1 MEQGEREETN
11 PASSLYHPTKTNKW
25 RKMEEREDG
34 MNDHPILLAEDNP
47 DDVMLTRRVFEKA
60 GIQNRIVVARDG
72 VEALDYLFGVGDYAG
87 RDTDFMPKL
96 VLLDLTM
103 PRLNGVDVLRRIRA
117 SMRTKA
123 LPVLLLAGSEEL
135 NVLNDHGL
143 SADGYVRK
151 PLDFIQ
157 LSDMERQLGF
167 RWQVKANA

>member
-1 MEQGEREETN
+1 MTI
-11 PASSLYHPTKTNKW
+11 PSYW
-25 RKMEEREDG
+25 RRTTQTT
-34 MNDHPILLAEDNP
+34 
-47 DDVMLTRRVFEKA
+47 MLTRRVFEKA

-96 VLLDLTM
+96 VLLDLAM

>member
-1 MEQGEREETN
+1 
-11 PASSLYHPTKTNKW
+11 
-25 RKMEEREDG
+25 
-34 MNDHPILLAEDNP
+34 
-47 DDVMLTRRVFEKA
+47 
-60 GIQNRIVVARDG
+60 
-72 VEALDYLFGVGDYAG
+72 
-87 RDTDFMPKL
+87 
-96 VLLDLTM
+96 M